1 MTTSTDSNEK
11 REKRLAYLKEW
22 RIKNNDRVQAYEK
35 ARGPSTPRT
44 KAFYHR
50 KCAAKK
56 ESQVEVDIEPT
67 NETPTQV

>member
-1 MTTSTDSNEK
+1 MDVEAQAK
-11 REKRLAYLKEW
+11 RDKRLAYLKEW

-50 KCAAKK
+50 NKAQK
-56 ESQVEVDIEPT
+56 QVEVESDNS
-67 NETPTQV
+67 NEIPAQV